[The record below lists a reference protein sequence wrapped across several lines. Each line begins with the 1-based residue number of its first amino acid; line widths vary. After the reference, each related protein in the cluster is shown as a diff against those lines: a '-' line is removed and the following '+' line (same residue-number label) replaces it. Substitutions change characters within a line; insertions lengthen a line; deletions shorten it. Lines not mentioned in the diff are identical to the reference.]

1 MAARRKSVI
10 LLGVIILIVMVVLGC
25 EGSTTAWPTVVS
37 VPPDETTQAL
47 TLERYATESAAE
59 VITIQAH
66 QATATALAENYYATV
81 NADQALQEQ
90 QRLADA
96 HQATAIAAQ
105 AQVEVDATIATATA
119 LAYEATATQQAYEW
133 EATAIAQRATATQQA
148 YEWEATAIA
157 QRATATQQAR
167 EWEATAIAQRA
178 TATAQEAVAVA
189 ATATRLA
196 WEGEA
201 TATAESILA
210 AQAEYQAEAIR
221 KAQQEKK
228 TLAAWRNYG
237 IPGALL
243 VLLGCIVLL
252 AVYAVRQYARRTSVY
267 QAENLQDDTGPQEAE
282 SEDAGET
289 PAQLVPIL
297 PPTPSAPGLRSVRIL
312 RGLDQARRAGFLSG
326 PLLDSLEASWRQ
338 IRRKDD
344 ERDNTD

>member
-37 VPPDETTQAL
+37 IPPDETTQAL

-119 LAYEATATQQAYEW
+119 LAYEATATQQAY
-133 EATAIAQRATATQQA
+133 
-148 YEWEATAIA
+148 
-157 QRATATQQAR
+157 